1 MSSCGTARAG
11 EPSHT
16 RAIAGDELG
25 LRSSARPRGV
35 LFRCPRGVPPSGDVS
50 CERGDVNWER
60 GVVNRE
66 RGVASSSNVRGV
78 LRGVTRRRVPRGVM
92 ITSSREP
99 AERSE
104 RSERAE

>member
-1 MSSCGTARAG
+1 MLLTFLSMNLAFGAVIGTAQV
-11 EPSHT
+11 
-16 RAIAGDELG
+16 I
-25 LRSSARPRGV
+25 PRQ
-35 LFRCPRGVPPSGDVS
+35 LC
-50 CERGDVNWER
+50 
-60 GVVNRE
+60 VVNRE